1 MWKRS
6 QSEGKLFSRIKL
18 QMWLV
23 PASFPM
29 FIDNCVIEKWQCSIF
44 FHKFFTAFS
53 WRTSSPASK
62 SAHDFPDN
70 SFTFLPYNC
79 SANSKWSC
87 CFGDRLSRDT
97 KWHRYVCSAD
107 EMHSFLVRAASSS
120 KKGGK
125 KRTIVRNEA
134 TRHSGLGA
142 KCTWRCFGL
151 KSHHDYWQLNPPTNY
166 GWYRWT
172 LKMQTLNT
180 IISLFTWSWESRNLI
195 GYGTGQNFPIS

>member
-1 MWKRS
+1 MWRRS
-6 QSEGKLFSRIKL
+6 QSKGKLFSRTKL

-29 FIDNCVIEKWQCSIF
+29 FIDNCVIEKWQCAIF
-44 FHKFFTAFS
+44 FHKFFRAFS
-53 WRTSSPASK
+53 WRTSSPAWK
-62 SAHDFPDN
+62 SAPDFPDN
-70 SFTFLPYNC
+70 SFTFLPDNC

-97 KWHRYVCSAD
+97 KWHRYMSVLLMKCTLFWYAQLLPLKTG
-107 EMHSFLVRAASSS
+107 E
-120 KKGGK
+120 
-125 KRTIVRNEA
+125 KRTIVRDEA

-142 KCTWRCFGL
+142 KCTWRCSGL

-166 GWYRWT
+166 GWYTRT

-180 IISLFTWSWESRNLI
+180 IISLFTWS
-195 GYGTGQNFPIS
+195 